1 MVKVKNMWQAKTWKI
16 RLLNYNILGES
27 SIPVAQLK
35 AGLHPAETPSS
46 ISKIPSALF
55 ETHQKELPN
64 ITDSQP
70 NPALLLVPS
79 APGSSCPFP
88 QKGGSKLNLTW
99 IRHCRGRP
107 A

>member
-1 MVKVKNMWQAKTWKI
+1 MVKVKNMWQ
-16 RLLNYNILGES
+16 NIVGES

-35 AGLHPAETPSS
+35 AELHPAETLSS
-46 ISKIPSALF
+46 IGKIPSVLF
-55 ETHQKELPN
+55 ETRQKELPN

-70 NPALLLVPS
+70 NQALLLVPS